1 MRKPVNL
8 LTRLFSIFAWTTGLF
23 TFFLCGLFVLVLGI
37 FINPKKFDPLVKLFC
52 RMIVR
57 AVGIRVQVEGREHV
71 QPGITYLFMSNHVN
85 IFDVFIVFG
94 YIPTYVRGVELEDH
108 FSWPFYGRLIKRLG
122 MIPISHKNPRSAMN
136 SLKRA
141 QQIMSGGT
149 SIVIFPEGGRT
160 LDGVFKPF
168 MRGTFLLA
176 KQAGADILP
185 MVMIDSFNIK
195 RKGSQLIRPGKM
207 RLRFGAPIPYDS
219 IKNLKTA
226 DMSDQVRTVMLELC
240 EN

>member
-1 MRKPVNL
+1 MSTL
-8 LTRLFSIFAWTTGLF
+8 AWTSGLV
-23 TFFLCGLFVLVLGI
+23 TFLLCGLIVLLLGLVI
-37 FINPKKFDPLVKLFC
+37 HPKKFDPLVKFFC

-57 AVGIRVQVEGREHV
+57 SVGIRVQVEGKEFV
-71 QPGITYLFMSNHVN
+71 QPNMTYLFMSNHVN

-136 SLKRA
+136 SLKTA
-141 QQIMSGGT
+141 QQILSGGT

-160 LDGVFKPF
+160 LDGQFKPF

-176 KQAGADILP
+176 KQGGVDILP
-185 MVMIDSFNIK
+185 MVMIDSYSIK
-195 RKGSQLIRPGKM
+195 HKGSQLIRPGKM
-207 RLRFGAPIPYDS
+207 RLRFGPPIFFEQ
-219 IKNLKTA
+219 IKDKKTA
-226 DMSDQVRTVMLELC
+226 DISDHVRSVMLELRD
-240 EN
+240 N